1 MQELENHPIEG
12 ATGPA
17 AQTRQHEGSS
27 ETTLTGVR
35 LRTRAA
41 RRTRTLLSAGQVLPG
56 SERQVRLLLGLAENI
71 ERQVAD
77 EARSRLWGVKPLRR
91 LGQTARALAEAH
103 QRRDVPDLLTRLQYR
118 PHLEALL
125 SLEAW
130 LSVQERTPTL
140 EAEAAQ
146 HGLPMPVVRRLAA
159 VHIRPTRW
167 KEAVSALRGL
177 LPAPDS
183 RDELLFDLS
192 LSRLAHRGSFDG
204 EDAPPTALSCLLDQ
218 ADLHDGLAVLVSC
231 YDAGQLAQTLAER
244 YPTLPAM
251 VAGQDVPA
259 VLTRLYS
266 SLHLAEPPDLL
277 AHAQQARRVLL
288 RLGTHW
294 ESKRRDITLV
304 YEVYRRLPPG
314 SRVVALLDSSAA
326 HPERQPKELLR
337 WCEWNGDYGSI
348 ERLED
353 RSYRWPLDL
362 VVMEKGQRS

>member
-1 MQELENHPIEG
+1 MSFQAIHPTEG

-17 AQTRQHEGSS
+17 AEQRQHEGVS
-27 ETTLTGVR
+27 ETNVVR
-35 LRTRAA
+35 STRRAT
-41 RRTRTLLSAGQVLPG
+41 RRKRQDAPAGQVLPASG
-56 SERQVRLLLGLAENI
+56 RQVRLLLGLAEKI

-77 EARSRLWGVKPLRR
+77 DARSRLWAIKPLRR

-125 SLEAW
+125 ALEAW
-130 LSVQERTPTL
+130 LSAQERNPTID
-140 EAEAAQ
+140 AEAAQ

-159 VHIRPTRW
+159 VHIRSAQW

-204 EDAPPTALSCLLDQ
+204 EDAPKASLLCLLDQ
-218 ADLHDGLAVLVSC
+218 ADLQDGLSVLVSC
-231 YDAGQLAQTLAER
+231 YDAGQLAQALAER
-244 YPTLPAM
+244 YPMLPAM

-277 AHAQQARRVLL
+277 AHAPQARRVLL

-304 YEVYRRLPPG
+304 YEVYRRLPRG
-314 SRVVALLDSSAA
+314 GRVVALLDSSAA

-337 WCEWNGDYGSI
+337 WCEWNGDYGTI

-362 VVMEKGQRS
+362 VVMEKRQRG